1 MRDIITHDNVAG
13 IRPLAQVK
21 CGWITQVRWGPD
33 GTTLAV
39 AGATGARLYAGTFG
53 ANPAQVLA
61 GHGGHVKGAAF
72 SPPYR
77 TADGSYRLLAATCA
91 ADATIKLWEITQ
103 AREHVRE
110 IGVLNGHRD
119 SIDAIAFS
127 PDREHP
133 TLISASAD
141 GTLKL
146 WDVDAQT
153 ERGTLIGHGGEVT
166 SAVFALNGN
175 VIVSGSWDKTLR
187 LWDAQGETEGTLLG
201 QHDDWVREVRANPHG
216 TMIASASKDGT
227 VALWDAYGEENQ
239 AYGRIAAH
247 AGGADC
253 AAFSPDGSLLA
264 TGGRDNVIRV
274 WHVESCLR
282 RHTLTRADALLTLT
296 GHERPVMS
304 LDFNRAGTL
313 LASGSGDNTV
323 KLWAVQPE
331 IPLSGDDTPPSLHG
345 TVTARL
351 RDDSD
356 TGG

>member
-1 MRDIITHDNVAG
+1 MRDIITRDNTAG
-13 IRPLAQVK
+13 LSSLAQVK

-53 ANPAQVLA
+53 AKPAQILD
-61 GHGGHVKGAAF
+61 GHGGHVKGVAF

-77 TADGSYRLLAATCA
+77 TSDGGYRLLAATCA
-91 ADATIKLWEITQ
+91 ADATIKLWDITR
-103 AREHVRE
+103 ARDEVRE
-110 IGVLNGHRD
+110 IGMLNRHRD
-119 SIDAIAFS
+119 SIDAVAFS

-133 TLISASAD
+133 TLISSSAD
-141 GTLKL
+141 GALKL

-153 ERGTLIGHGGEVT
+153 ERSTFTGHGGEVT

-175 VIVSGSWDKTLR
+175 VVVSGSWDKTLR

-227 VALWDAYGEENQ
+227 VCLWDAYGEEAQ

-264 TGGRDNVIRV
+264 TGGRDNVIRI
-274 WHVESCLR
+274 WDVESCLR
-282 RHTLTRADALLTLT
+282 KRTLTRVDALATLT

-304 LDFNRAGTL
+304 MDFNRAGTL

-323 KLWAVQPE
+323 KLWAVQSE
-331 IPLSGDDTPPSLHG
+331 VQLSDGEDAPRSTRG
-345 TVTARL
+345 TVTTRL
-351 RDDSD
+351 HDPDE
-356 TGG
+356 T